1 MTLAG
6 PSPKARI
13 SSMRPTAWYQKGT
26 GIVLASGSTS
36 LIARWKDQT
45 ANARD
50 LIQATGANQP
60 ALQTDGSLLFDG
72 SASFLQTATFTLAQ
86 PTMVYLLFKQVTFTD
101 TDVICDGFTVT
112 SGQFLQDTTTP
123 NISLSSGTTAVTN
136 TTFTLNTY
144 AVGAALFSAA
154 VSTLTRNKGPSPTSA
169 TVGTTAMAG
178 FTLGANGSGSAFAN
192 IQVKEVILFA
202 GAHQQT
208 QQLQVINYLSGIGGL
223 GL

>member
-36 LIARWKDQT
+36 LVARWKDQT

-60 ALQTDGSLLFDG
+60 SLQTDGSLLFDG

-86 PTMVYLLFKQVTFTD
+86 PTMVYALFKAVTFTN
-101 TDVICDGFTVT
+101 TDVLLDGFTVT
-112 SGQFLQDTTTP
+112 SGQWLQDTTTP

-136 TTFTLNTY
+136 TTFTLATY
-144 AVGAALFSAA
+144 AVGAALFSGA
-154 VSTLTRNKGPSPTSA
+154 VSTFTRNKGPSPTSA

-178 FTLGANGSGSAFAN
+178 LTLGADGSGSAFGN
-192 IQVKEVILFA
+192 VQFKEVIIFPV
-202 GAHQQT
+202 AHTPT
-208 QQLQVINYLSGIGGL
+208 QQLQVINYLSMVGGL